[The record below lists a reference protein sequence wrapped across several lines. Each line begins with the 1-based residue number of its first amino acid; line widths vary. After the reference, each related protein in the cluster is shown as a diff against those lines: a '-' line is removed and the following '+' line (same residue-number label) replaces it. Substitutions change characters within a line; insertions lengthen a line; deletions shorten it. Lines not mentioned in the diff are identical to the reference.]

1 MGVTIDTKDVLAS
14 GVRSRGFDRPG
25 LSVRVRLDGL
35 DRHASA
41 NAVISIVEVL
51 PDIGGWQVAP
61 TADGTL
67 LVLNDRR
74 TAMSILTDLTERLTA
89 EGLDGKVF
97 GCSDS
102 FSILNDQSNRAR
114 PIPASAALAYT
125 IDPPY
130 QDGPFN
136 KHGIVDYRWGVPHE
150 ITVACARDWVDWAV
164 PLGGPA
170 TLYPALVDVSP
181 EDALDLLVPEGE
193 GAQVHCQLLGAPTGS
208 TVTRIVT
215 AGHFGAVMLT
225 ETGSGK
231 APITQALEMT
241 TESLLPH
248 AAYVDYAT
256 VRLARPNAT
265 RWFAAGDI
273 GDEWNFYIRHLWSH
287 YVADPNGIQ
296 ILTDSHLEK
305 AQDLTTN
312 WDVTPAAPG
321 RWLVRAKDLTPWFET
336 VDLEQVTWQQQFVHE
351 DVLDQA
357 RRDFGDMVLSFDD
370 ACSRRLR
377 GPHMP

>member
-1 MGVTIDTKDVLAS
+1 MLTFTIDA
-14 GVRSRGFDRPG
+14 
-25 LSVRVRLDGL
+25 
-35 DRHASA
+35 
-41 NAVISIVEVL
+41 
-51 PDIGGWQVAP
+51 
-61 TADGTL
+61 
-67 LVLNDRR
+67 
-74 TAMSILTDLTERLTA
+74 
-89 EGLDGKVF
+89 
-97 GCSDS
+97 
-102 FSILNDQSNRAR
+102 
-114 PIPASAALAYT
+114 
-125 IDPPY
+125 PY

-136 KHGIVDYRWGVPHE
+136 EHGVVDYRWGVPHE
-150 ITVACARDWVDWAV
+150 ITVACAREWVDWAV
-164 PLGGPA
+164 PFDGPA

-181 EDALDLLVPEGE
+181 EDALDLLVPEVE

-241 TESLLPH
+241 TDRLLPH
-248 AAYVDYAT
+248 ATYAK

-273 GDEWNFYIRHLWSH
+273 SDERNFYIRDLWSQ

-312 WDVTPAAPG
+312 WDVTSAAPG
-321 RWLVRAKDLTPWFET
+321 RRLVRARDLTPWFAT

-370 ACSRRLR
+370 ASSRRLR